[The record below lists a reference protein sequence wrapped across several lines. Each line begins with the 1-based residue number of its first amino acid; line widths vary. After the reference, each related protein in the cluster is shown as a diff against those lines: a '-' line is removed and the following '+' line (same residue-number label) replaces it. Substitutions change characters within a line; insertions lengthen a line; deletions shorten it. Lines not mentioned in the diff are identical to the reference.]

1 MMSGVAITGLG
12 ALTGL
17 GDTDVALF
25 AGLLAGQSAS
35 RSLSAL
41 SGTPLDVGPL
51 VAVSLPGE
59 DNRDGHALLSSA
71 PRTTA
76 FLRHVAG
83 SALVQAGLA
92 SSSARESLRVGVC
105 VATTLGEKAPW
116 LAGLATL
123 HRDPASL
130 IPPVSFG
137 CALPAEQLA
146 KELSASRIRVI
157 STACCSSN
165 SALGLS
171 LNWLRNDLCDVVL
184 CGGVDVLQPFVVSG
198 FRLLRAQSPDICR
211 PFDLRRSGVNLGEA
225 AACVV
230 LESERLA
237 RARGQQILARL
248 VGAGL
253 SQDAHHMTAPDPQG
267 RGALLAMQRA
277 LSDANLPVDAID
289 FVSSHGTGT
298 PFNDQMEA
306 RAIKLLF
313 GERSRQVPV
322 NSIKGSV
329 GHTLGAAG
337 ILEAVMATHVL
348 RHQLI
353 PATVGLEQPDPSFDL
368 DLVMGVPRA
377 HSVRYV
383 LSTTSGFGGENASVV
398 LAAGDEVGVSRR

>member
-1 MMSGVAITGLG
+1 MSEVAITGLG

-17 GDTDVALF
+17 GETASALF
-25 AGLLAGQSAS
+25 SGLIAGQSAAKNWP
-35 RSLSAL
+35 AL

-59 DNRDGHALLSSA
+59 DNRDGHAILSA
-71 PRTTA
+71 RPRATE
-76 FLRHVAG
+76 FLRHAAHE
-83 SALVQAGLA
+83 ALAQAGFA
-92 SSSARESLRVGVC
+92 DHRARASLRLGLC
-105 VATTLGEKAPW
+105 IATTLGEKAPW
-116 LAGLATL
+116 LAALATL
-123 HRDPASL
+123 HRDPSSL
-130 IPPVSFG
+130 LAPVEFG
-137 CALPAEQLA
+137 CALPAERLA
-146 KELSASRIRVI
+146 RELHASRVRVI

-171 LNWLRNDLCDVVL
+171 LHWLRNDLCDAVL

-198 FRLLRAQSPDICR
+198 FRLLRAQSPEICR
-211 PFDLRRSGVNLGEA
+211 PFDIRRSGVNLGEA

-230 LESERLA
+230 LEPERLA
-237 RARGQQILARL
+237 RARGQKVLARL

-277 LSDANLPVDAID
+277 LSDAKLPADAID

-306 RAIKLLF
+306 RAIKLLL
-313 GERSRQVPV
+313 GDHSRRVPV

-337 ILEAVMATHVL
+337 VLEAVMATYVL
-348 RHQLI
+348 RLHQI
-353 PATVGLEQPDPSFDL
+353 PPTVGLEQPDPSFDL
-368 DLVMGVPRA
+368 DLVMGAARTQA
-377 HSVRYV
+377 VRCV
-383 LSTTSGFGGENASVV
+383 LSTTSGFGGENAAVV
-398 LAAGDEVGVSRR
+398 FAAGDEDGGLGR

>member
-1 MMSGVAITGLG
+1 MSGVAITGLG

-17 GDTDVALF
+17 GDTASALF
-25 AGLLAGQSAS
+25 AGLLAGQSAA
-35 RSLSAL
+35 RCLPAL

-51 VAVSLPGE
+51 VAASLPGE
-59 DNRDGHALLSSA
+59 DNRDGQALLSDR
-71 PRTTA
+71 PRATS
-76 FLRHVAG
+76 FLRHAA
-83 SALVQAGLA
+83 SEALEQAGLA
-92 SSSARESLRVGVC
+92 SSRARASLRVGVC

-116 LAGLATL
+116 LAAL
-123 HRDPASL
+123 ASL
-130 IPPVSFG
+130 HKDPSSEIPPVDFG
-137 CALPAEQLA
+137 CALPAQRLA
-146 KELSASRIRVI
+146 TALSASRVRVI

-171 LNWLRNDLCDVVL
+171 LQWLRNDLCDVVL

-277 LSDANLPVDAID
+277 LSDANVAAEAID

-313 GERSRQVPV
+313 GDRSRHVPV

-337 ILEAVMATHVL
+337 VLEAVMATHVL
-348 RHQLI
+348 RRQQI
-353 PATVGLEQPDPSFDL
+353 PATTGLEQPDPSFEL
-368 DLVMGVPRA
+368 DLVMGAPRA

-383 LSTTSGFGGENASVV
+383 LSTTSGFGGENAAVV
-398 LAAGDEVGVSRR
+398 LASGDEGGVLSR